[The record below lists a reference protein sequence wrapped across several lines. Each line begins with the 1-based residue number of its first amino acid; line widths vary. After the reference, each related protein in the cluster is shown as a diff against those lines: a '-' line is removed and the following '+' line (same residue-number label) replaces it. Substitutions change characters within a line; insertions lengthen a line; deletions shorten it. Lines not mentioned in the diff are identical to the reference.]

1 MADPKYANLPGI
13 DTQPDLY
20 ETNDL
25 PEDDQQ
31 HGGEELMSESVEQ
44 LNVDPNVAFGKFKD
58 KKLLSGKIDFSD
70 RVSHSRRTGY
80 YVPRTEYE
88 ILEDGTE
95 VKETPVQKFQR
106 LQHEIRELSDE
117 VEQLK
122 QTADD
127 SKSSSVTPSVM
138 VEQVGSLQE
147 QLYGLHLEKILG
159 SDAMVEAADPQ
170 GTLPKKLINQLEAY
184 KNLSV
189 QSSGATPSKSGQATK
204 DGCITYELHYTPEQ
218 AKFSQLSK
226 VAELEQ
232 RLAGLEA
239 VIGED
244 PKKLSFITADTTS
257 KTLMGAVSQ
266 LQTQMNLLDPVQ
278 VDHVDARI
286 QSLLQHL
293 NQVKEKKKTAEEAGK
308 ESKELSDSM
317 EIKISELYDM
327 VEKWDGIADTVP
339 SVVERLQALK
349 DLHEQ
354 ALQFSQALSHLDT
367 AQQQLT
373 SNLNNQDTL
382 LKELRDSFGANMAAI
397 QANCQS
403 LEERMSKFQK

>member
-13 DTQPDLY
+13 DTQPDVY
-20 ETNDL
+20 ETTDL

-31 HGGEELMSESVEQ
+31 QEVEELKSESVEQ
-44 LNVDPNVAFGKFKD
+44 LSVDPNTAFGKFKD
-58 KKLLSGKIDFSD
+58 KKLVSGKIDFSD

-88 ILEDGTE
+88 ILEEGTE

-122 QTADD
+122 QTAED
-127 SKSSSVTPSVM
+127 SKSPSVTSISLIQ
-138 VEQVGSLQE
+138 QVGVLQE

-159 SDAMVEAADPQ
+159 SDAMIEAADPQ
-170 GTLPKKLINQLEAY
+170 GTLPKKLVSQLEAY

-189 QSSGATPSKSGQATK
+189 QSSGKSPAKSDQKAQ
-204 DGCITYELHYTPEQ
+204 DGCITYELHYNPEQ
-218 AKFSQLSK
+218 AKFAQLSK
-226 VAELEQ
+226 ASELEQ
-232 RLAGLEA
+232 RLARLEA
-239 VIGED
+239 VIGQD
-244 PKKLSFITADTTS
+244 PQKLSFLTADTSS
-257 KTLMGAVSQ
+257 KCLTEAVTQ
-266 LQTQMNLLDPVQ
+266 LQAQISLLDPIQ
-278 VDHVDARI
+278 LDHADARI
-286 QSLLQHL
+286 QGLLQHL
-293 NQVKEKKKTAEEAGK
+293 SQVKEKKKTAEDAGK
-308 ESKELSDSM
+308 ES
-317 EIKISELYDM
+317 KISELYDM

-339 SVVERLQALK
+339 AVVERLQALK

-367 AQQQLT
+367 AQQHLT
-373 SNLNNQDTL
+373 TNLNGQDTL
-382 LKELRDSFGANMAAI
+382 LKELQGSFAANMACI

-403 LEERMSKFQK
+403 LEERMKKFQK